1 MSRIYDGSDKVR
13 PTWPTHPTKGVVM
26 SRIPIGL
33 LALMLPLLLGVP
45 ARAEL
50 PPLIPRQVLFSN
62 PVQTSPEIS
71 PDGTRLAYLAP
82 DQNGTMQVWVQTLG
96 KDDARPVTS
105 EEHGILVGG
114 ADRPGAVGFRSY
126 YWTYK
131 PDTLLYLQDN
141 EGDENWHVFAVDLA
155 RGTTRDLTNL
165 PANHLLRAE
174 VLGLDPNFPNELL
187 VGLNLDDERVLDVYR
202 IDLTTGKAT
211 LDTKNPGNVLTWGID
226 PSFQVRASLGTTS
239 DGGRELRYRP
249 DGKSAW
255 QTVLRWGEDDA
266 EGKLVGFTA
275 DGKGLWLASSEN
287 RDTLGIVRLDL
298 ETGKEEL
305 IAAEEGLDAAYILY
319 NPVTHTME
327 AVVFNRERNQWKA
340 IDPTF
345 AGDLA
350 VLEQA
355 GKGEFA
361 IASRDRASRKWVVAF
376 ESDVEPANYALY
388 DRETKTLTPLFASRP
403 ALAKYQ
409 FAPMKPVVIQSR
421 DGLNLVSYL
430 TLPVGVEAKQLPMVV
445 LVHGGP
451 WLRNTWGFR
460 ADVQWLAN
468 RGYAVLQVNF
478 RGSSGFGKQ
487 FLHAGDREWGGK
499 MHNDVIDAVAWA
511 VREGIA
517 DPKRVGIYGTSYGGY
532 EALVGATFTPD
543 VFACAVDVS
552 GICNLVTLLNSLP
565 PYWEAIKKTYF
576 LRIGDPR
583 TEEAFLK
590 SRSPLFKVDQIKIP
604 LLIVQGGNDPRTP
617 KPEAEQIVAAMRQA
631 GKPVTY
637 LLFPDEGHADEGQA
651 FARAENTMRLY
662 TEAEAFLAKYLGGRS
677 EAATPTP

>member
-1 MSRIYDGSDKVR
+1 M
-13 PTWPTHPTKGVVM
+13 VM
-26 SRIPIGL
+26 TRIPIGL
-33 LALMLPLLLGVP
+33 FALVLPLLLGVP
-45 ARAEL
+45 ARAE
-50 PPLIPRQVLFSN
+50 PPALIPRQVIFGN

-82 DQNGTMQVWVQTLG
+82 DKNGKVQVWVQTLG
-96 KDDARPVTS
+96 KDDAKQVTS
-105 EEHGILVGG
+105 EERGIFTL
-114 ADRPGAVGFRSY
+114 AVVLRSY

-141 EGDENWHVFAVDLA
+141 DGDENWHVFAVDLA

-165 PANHLLRAE
+165 PANHPLRAE

-187 VGLNLDDERVLDVYR
+187 VGLNLDDVRVLDVYR
-202 IDLTTGKAT
+202 IDLSTGKAT
-211 LDTKNPGNVLTWGID
+211 LDTKNPGTVLTWGID
-226 PSFQVRASLGTTS
+226 PKFQVRASLGTTP

-249 DGKSAW
+249 DVQSAW
-255 QTVLRWGEDDA
+255 QTVLRWGPDDA

-298 ETGKEEL
+298 ATGKEAL
-305 IAAEEGLDAAYILY
+305 IAAEEGVDAGDVLF
-319 NPVTHTME
+319 NPVTHTVG
-327 AVVFNRERNQWKA
+327 AVAFNRERTTWKV
-340 IDPTF
+340 IDPTM

-361 IASRDRASRKWVVAF
+361 VASRDRASRKWVVAY
-376 ESDVEPANYALY
+376 ESDVEPSNYSLY

-409 FAPMKPVVIQSR
+409 LAPMKPVIIQSR
-421 DGLNLVSYL
+421 DGLDLVSYL
-430 TLPVGVEAKQLPMVV
+430 TLPVGVEGKQLPMVV
-445 LVHGGP
+445 RVHGGP
-451 WLRNTWGFR
+451 WWRDKWGYS
-460 ADVQWLAN
+460 AEAQWLAN

-478 RGSSGFGKQ
+478 RGSTGFGKQ
-487 FLHAGDREWGGK
+487 FLYAGDREWGGK
-499 MHNDVIDAVAWA
+499 MHDDLIDAVAWA
-511 VREGIA
+511 VKEGIA

-532 EALVGATFTPD
+532 AALVGATFTPD
-543 VFACAVDVS
+543 VFACAVDIVGPS
-552 GICNLVTLLNSLP
+552 NLVTFLNSLP
-565 PYWEAIKKTYF
+565 PYWEAEKEWF
-576 LRIGDPR
+576 SLRMGDPQ

-590 SRSPLFKVDQIKIP
+590 SRSPLFKVDQIQIP
-604 LLIVQGGNDPRTP
+604 LLIAQGGNDPRVP
-617 KPEAEQIVAAMRQA
+617 KAEAEQIVAAMRQA

-637 LLFPDEGHADEGQA
+637 LLFPDEGH
-651 FARAENTMRLY
+651 FISRAENRMRLY

-677 EAATPTP
+677 EAGTSTP